1 MAEAVWDVSYTIQN
15 GDKIVMGFAE
25 MVKEYWPQLMA
36 FMALMVVLVTMK
48 VDIDVLKEK
57 VATIFTLW
65 NNKK

>member
-1 MAEAVWDVSYTIQN
+1 
-15 GDKIVMGFAE
+15 MGFAE

-36 FMALMVVLVTMK
+36 FMALIVVLVTMK

-57 VATIFTLW
+57 VATIFALW